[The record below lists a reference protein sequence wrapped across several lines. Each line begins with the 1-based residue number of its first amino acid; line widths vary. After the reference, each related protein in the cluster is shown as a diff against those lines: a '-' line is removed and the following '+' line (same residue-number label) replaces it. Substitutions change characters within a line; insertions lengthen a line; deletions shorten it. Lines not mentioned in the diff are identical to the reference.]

1 MNTEKLN
8 ELIGAYKV
16 HFNENISNEI
26 YKWQAVKCFQ
36 DNWDIEAEDFA
47 SMLSKSL
54 KETSNLLTS
63 VNNFPRRMM
72 EIFAELYSEEVRSAF
87 RILFDEKVD
96 LKDRI
101 EKFVLNIKDIHNNVK
116 SEYNQHFQSYN
127 AISTYLWLRYPNKYY
142 IYKYSEASEIFEEL
156 GISFKLRGMKS
167 EAVIK
172 AYEVYDEIAAIIKQD
187 EELTLLLNNVLT
199 EDCDI
204 DEERRTLLGDFVFYV
219 NRYRKYENDRIIE
232 KELNLKNRKYWLAG
246 YSFGTNDSQFE
257 RFLKE
262 GIWEGRFEQTKNSDE
277 KQIALTSE
285 ISEGDIIILK
295 SSFTKGKNH
304 DISCLR
310 VKAVGLVTKDVVKVN
325 KRGYI
330 ECKCNVDYVSL
341 DEMDFEGCGSY
352 RQTIHKVESK
362 HTEIID
368 YVNSILENKF
378 MLEKN
383 TESKYSEYIKLLKG
397 VHNLVLTGAP
407 GTGKTYMT
415 REITKEMGAEV
426 EFVQFHPSYD
436 YTDFVEGLRPIEKN
450 DGQIGFER
458 KDGVFKEF
466 CKRAIK
472 NLLDSKKSVE
482 NLTKEKSW
490 EEKLNQFVENAID
503 SGATYETVS
512 GSKFTITEVR
522 NRALVVHNEQ
532 NEKTT
537 DIVVNLD
544 EMLTLLT
551 NEVELDIIKDIKK
564 YFNRKFATQ
573 ADSYT
578 FAIVRE
584 VREFKQD
591 FVKEDVDVIKKKDFV
606 FIIDEINRGE
616 ASKIFGELFYAID
629 PGYRGDNKNNRVK
642 TQYQNLISESDVFAD
657 GFYVPENVYILAT
670 MNDIDRSVESMDFAM
685 RRRFTWKEIKPS
697 DTVGMLDDLG
707 CKDEAKMRMEWL
719 NEAIAKVD
727 GLGRAY
733 MIGPAYFLKLKD
745 NNGDFDALWDMNLN
759 PLLNEYLRG
768 FRKADEIL
776 EDLKNIY
783 DGVNVG
789 DDNEN

>member
-1 MNTEKLN
+1 MNKVNIIDRRTLYNDFLKVFPIEKL
-8 ELIGAYKV
+8 
-16 HFNENISNEI
+16 
-26 YKWQAVKCFQ
+26 
-36 DNWDIEAEDFA
+36 
-47 SMLSKSL
+47 
-54 KETSNLLTS
+54 SNLTLDEYTGLKN
-63 VNNFPRRMM
+63 VNTFC
-72 EIFAELYSEEVRSAF
+72 Y
-87 RILFDEKVD
+87 
-96 LKDRI
+96 
-101 EKFVLNIKDIHNNVK
+101 
-116 SEYNQHFQSYN
+116 
-127 AISTYLWLRYPNKYY
+127 WL
-142 IYKYSEASEIFEEL
+142 
-156 GISFKLRGMKS
+156 
-167 EAVIK
+167 
-172 AYEVYDEIAAIIKQD
+172 
-187 EELTLLLNNVLT
+187 
-199 EDCDI
+199 
-204 DEERRTLLGDFVFYV
+204 ERRTDRLGRITSGTLDKFGIYQYADIPKKRSIKSDSKFAWKENLGSTSEDAFKKVRNAIVSIAKYANDGKWEEIEKIDVFGQLVTWKIAFLYSKEKLIPIYSKDKWLVPIVSKLGLENAHSCSVSQLYRFLISKKGNKDLYDFYDELCTIKG
-219 NRYRKYENDRIIE
+219 REIIE
-232 KELNLKNRKYWLAG
+232 EEKILNDIEIPLKKY
-246 YSFGTNDSQFE
+246 D
-257 RFLKE
+257 K
-262 GIWEGRFEQTKNSDE
+262 
-277 KQIALTSE
+277 
-285 ISEGDIIILK
+285 
-295 SSFTKGKNH
+295 
-304 DISCLR
+304 
-310 VKAVGLVTKDVVKVN
+310 
-325 KRGYI
+325 YI
-330 ECKCNVDYVSL
+330 E
-341 DEMDFEGCGSY
+341 
-352 RQTIHKVESK
+352 
-362 HTEIID
+362 
-368 YVNSILENKF
+368 
-378 MLEKN
+378 
-383 TESKYSEYIKLLKG
+383 LLFSTY
-397 VHNLVLTGAP
+397 NLVLTGAP

-415 REITKEMGAEV
+415 REIAKEMGAEV